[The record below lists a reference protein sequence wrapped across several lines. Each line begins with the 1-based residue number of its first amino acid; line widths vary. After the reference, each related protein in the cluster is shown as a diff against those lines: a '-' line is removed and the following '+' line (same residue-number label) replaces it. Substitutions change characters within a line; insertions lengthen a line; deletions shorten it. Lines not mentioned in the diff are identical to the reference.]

1 MRYPHGVNLIFN
13 TLWDVENIGNYLVNY
28 FVWKNIYFFIHIKM
42 LFKGFIFE
50 WIMNAFLNKYLVFA
64 AIRAILN
71 KKLCI

>member
-28 FVWKNIYFFIHIKM
+28 LCEKYLFFIHIKM

-50 WIMNAFLNKYLVFA
+50 
-64 AIRAILN
+64 
-71 KKLCI
+71 